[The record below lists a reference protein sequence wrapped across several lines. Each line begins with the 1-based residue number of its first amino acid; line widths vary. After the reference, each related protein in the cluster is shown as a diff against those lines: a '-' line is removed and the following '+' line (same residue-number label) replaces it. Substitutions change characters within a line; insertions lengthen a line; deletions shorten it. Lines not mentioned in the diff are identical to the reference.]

1 MKKMFSLLVVAMMAA
16 TAPFAQSAAEL
27 AKPQAELRALHMKM
41 LNAKPTKAAKKQ
53 AKELKKEGWT
63 VPAGEATIEQQITRS
78 QLYGEEYI
86 NDEEGNATKRFIMQT
101 AVQTGGT
108 YNAAYAAARSSAQVE
123 LAALLKTQIA
133 AAMQSKL
140 DNAQSSAISATTI
153 DKFNQRSRA
162 IVDEALPNA
171 ISVLT
176 IYRRLQNNNFEVQV
190 RLAFDK
196 RELQARLKRNLQ
208 RELEQEGD
216 QLDSTVQDVIC
227 TKF

>member
-1 MKKMFSLLVVAMMAA
+1 MKKMFSLLVVALMAA
-16 TAPFAQSAAEL
+16 TATFAQSAAEL
-27 AKPQAELRALHMKM
+27 AKQQAELRAIHMKM
-41 LNAKPTKAAKKQ
+41 LNAKPTKAAKKE
-53 AKELKKEGWT
+53 AKELKKDGWT
-63 VPAGEATIEQQITRS
+63 IPAGDLPMEQQITRGH
-78 QLYGEEYI
+78 LLAEEYMP
-86 NDEEGNATKRFIMQT
+86 DEDGNAVKRYIQHS
-101 AVQTGGT
+101 AIQTGGT
-108 YNAAYAAARSSAQVE
+108 YNAAYAAARANVQVE
-123 LAALLKTQIA
+123 LATLIKSQIA
-133 AAMQSKL
+133 AAMQAKL
-140 DNAQSSAISATTI
+140 DNAQASGISATTV

-162 IVDEALPNA
+162 IVDEALTNA
-171 ISVLT
+171 ISVLV